1 MLYILFIIITIQG
14 IREIIT
20 DIKKLIRMRKGDIR
34 EEDFEDFII

>member
-20 DIKKLIRMRKGDIR
+20 DIKKLIRIKRGDIR